1 MDEKLLYCATPISW
15 GTHARDNRHV
25 SAPFNTTRQ
34 LVVLAFTMR
43 RSAIVAALNELN
55 ENTSK
60 PPHEPPRQLA
70 TGGGYGIL
78 QEQKPFKSPLVR
90 SRNGNQSLRKRP
102 RLNYAVF
109 GDHVTDE
116 NDACYG
122 ELEEPRQKKSLEGVY
137 KGIDAS
143 GVSFNVDRRKWQ
155 VYDAKPNAIKRK
167 FSIPSLR
174 NEKGE
179 LFKAHSTNAALG
191 VQIGRAHV

>member
-155 VYDAKPNAIKRK
+155 VYDA
-167 FSIPSLR
+167 
-174 NEKGE
+174 
-179 LFKAHSTNAALG
+179 
-191 VQIGRAHV
+191 